1 MLNLKA
7 LIETAYLSMA
17 SDPQIIRQWLLLTL
31 LASRRQGLAVREL
44 AEELNVGEKSI
55 RRDLETLRGVGFAL
69 EETVGE
75 RGRKTWRL
83 PGCEAA
89 GETAD

>member
-1 MLNLKA
+1 M
-7 LIETAYLSMA
+7 
-17 SDPQIIRQWLLLTL
+17 LTL

-44 AEELNVGEKSI
+44 AEELHAGEKSI

-75 RGRKTWRL
+75 CGRKTWRL
-83 PGCEAA
+83 SAYVHRSFFHPNFQA
-89 GETAD
+89 